1 MSSELK
7 GLIDRLEKVVE
18 RFERQGQ
25 GSAPQGAAVNGHSSA
40 SAGPTH
46 PSVVAFEGLCND
58 KLKEFLTNSNTIG
71 AEVKQVAELVE
82 KLFTL
87 ERQFLSEAVKS
98 AKPSDNDFGKAIQ
111 PLADVINEI
120 QSLKD
125 KNRKSDYF
133 NYLSA
138 ISESIGALGWITI
151 SPAPCPYIKEMSDA
165 GQFYTNRVLKD
176 AKEK

>member
-1 MSSELK
+1 MSVELK

-18 RFERQGQ
+18 RFERQQ
-25 GSAPQGAAVNGHSSA
+25 GTTQGAVVNGHSST

-46 PSVVAFEGLCND
+46 PSVIAFEGLCND
-58 KLKEFLTNSNTIG
+58 KLKEFLTNSNNIG
-71 AEVKQVAELVE
+71 AEVKQVAGLVE
-82 KLFTL
+82 KLFNL
-87 ERQFLSEAVKS
+87 EKQFLNEAVKS
-98 AKPSDNDFGKAIQ
+98 AKPSENDFSNAIQ
-111 PLADVINEI
+111 PLANVINEI

-138 ISESIGALGWITI
+138 ISESIGALGWITV
-151 SPAPCPYIKEMSDA
+151 SPAPCPFIKEMSDA
-165 GQFYTNRVLKD
+165 GQFYSNRVLKE